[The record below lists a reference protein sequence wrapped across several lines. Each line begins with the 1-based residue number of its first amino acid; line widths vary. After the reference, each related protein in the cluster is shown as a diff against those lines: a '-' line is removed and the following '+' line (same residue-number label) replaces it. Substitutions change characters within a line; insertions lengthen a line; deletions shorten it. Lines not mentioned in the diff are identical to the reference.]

1 MTREEA
7 KELLPIIKAYSEG
20 KEIEYFI
27 STKREWDL
35 ITDPIFGDEPSKYR
49 IKTETKYRPFNS
61 VEECFNEMKYHEPF
75 GWVKNKNTNKLY
87 NILTI
92 YEDTNRILGISVEDF
107 VITPFLALESF
118 IFADGTP
125 FGIKEEK

>member
-1 MTREEA
+1 MITREDA
-7 KELLPIIKAYSEG
+7 KKLMPIMKAYSEG
-20 KEIEYFI
+20 KQVQHFNGKYWEDREYLNF
-27 STKREWDL
+27 D
-35 ITDPIFGDEPSKYR
+35 DEPHNYR
-49 IKTETKYRPFNS
+49 IKSKPKYRPFKS

-92 YEDTNRILGISVEDF
+92 NEDTIDISVEDF
-107 VITPFLALESF
+107 VIKPFSAFESF

-125 FGIKEEK
+125 FGIKEEE